1 MEDKKLLLNDG
12 TVKVFFNT
20 TGTKGNIN
28 KDAKNILKFIESSTA
43 EDGFTEKLAQEVA
56 KIKENKEWQVE
67 YMTLMMRE
75 REKYNEGRTEGIQE
89 GRIEGTVVT
98 YKEMGLSFNET
109 IQRIAVKFNLPLYE
123 AEENVKKYW
132 I

>member
-1 MEDKKLLLNDG
+1 M
-12 TVKVFFNT
+12 
-20 TGTKGNIN
+20 
-28 KDAKNILKFIESSTA
+28 KFIESSTA

-75 REKYNEGRTEGIQE
+75 REKYNEGRTK

-109 IQRIAVKFNLPLYE
+109 VQRVAEKFNLSLYE
-123 AEENVKKYW
+123 AEENVKQYW